1 MSGVDISEVI
11 IIIVVFGVGVG
22 GFLWAA
28 LKDDNKE

>member
-11 IIIVVFGVGVG
+11 ILIVVFIVGVG

-28 LKDDNKE
+28 TKEDE